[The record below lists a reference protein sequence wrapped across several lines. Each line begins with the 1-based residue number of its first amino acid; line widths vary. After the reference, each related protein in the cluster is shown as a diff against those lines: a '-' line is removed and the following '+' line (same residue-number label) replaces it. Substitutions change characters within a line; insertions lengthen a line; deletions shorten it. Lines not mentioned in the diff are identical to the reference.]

1 MGKYIKYFILL
12 LLFLIEI
19 PTYSLEEKNTTE
31 PIVLNVPENK
41 LSLDYLSDVY
51 YGKIE
56 NSDDVLPV
64 LKLFSQKGI
73 EFKNSPIN
81 SVKATF
87 LYEGQLTMNTHPYSG
102 FSAKHK
108 FATLEPMITIN
119 FNNNRTQ
126 AMFDIN
132 VIRDVPLCTNDF
144 TEKISRAYIS
154 HNITKNQTILFGQ
167 GARLPINFDGSRS
180 TMQMETVLKSQI
192 GRTFGET
199 RSVGIRNIAE
209 YKYLDYDIGFYDS
222 TRYMREFG
230 KGTGFTGYLM
240 LKPLADVHE
249 KTGDLRFGVGYDI
262 GEYGFSYN
270 QYSLFSAYDYKKF
283 HIKLEYA
290 DADGYNGVTYSQ
302 NKAEGCYVLLS
313 YDITPKFALLARYD
327 YFIPDKSVNLYSAE
341 YMTGIT
347 YKPYKNLKFML
358 NFIRKSNERMPDS
371 NMILFAT
378 RFII

>member
-1 MGKYIKYFILL
+1 MKNCFKYFVI
-12 LLFLIEI
+12 LFLIQI
-19 PTYSLEEKNTTE
+19 PTFSIEGKNTVE
-31 PIVLNVPENK
+31 PIVLNAPENK
-41 LSLDYLSDVY
+41 LSLDYLSNVY
-51 YGKIE
+51 YGKVE
-56 NSDDVLPV
+56 NSEEVSPF
-64 LKLFSQKGI
+64 LKLFSQKGL

-87 LYEGQLTMNTHPYSG
+87 LYEGQLTGYTHPYDG

-108 FATLEPMITIN
+108 FVTLEPMVTVN
-119 FNNNRTQ
+119 FNDNKSQ
-126 AMFDIN
+126 AVFDIN
-132 VIRDVPLCTNDF
+132 VIRDVPLCSNDF

-167 GARLPINFDGSRS
+167 GARLPVNFDGSRS

-199 RSVGIRNIAE
+199 MSVGIRNIAE
-209 YKYLDYDIGFYDS
+209 YKYFDYDIGFYDS

-240 LKPLADVHE
+240 LKPLADINE

-283 HIKLEYA
+283 HLKLEYA

-302 NKAEGCYVLLS
+302 NKAEGCYALLS
-313 YDITPKFALLARYD
+313 YDIHPKLALLARYD
-327 YFIPDKSVNLYSAE
+327 YFIPDKSTNLYTAE
-341 YMTGIT
+341 YMAGMT
-347 YKPYKNLKFML
+347 YKPYKNFKAMF
-358 NFIRKSNERMPDS
+358 NFVRKSNEHMPDS